1 VLVLPTH
8 RKHEGVIRAGA
19 ADRRSHDGTIFARA
33 ADLYI
38 GVVCVQRQTDECT
51 LPLDQVRAIA
61 VAASVPSYCLL
72 VALTTSII
80 LFTSLVYLIYLLAN
94 LESNALEKKA
104 QAQYQNKLRFIIIY
118 YNLYF

>member
-1 VLVLPTH
+1 MKASFVPVLPT
-8 RKHEGVIRAGA
+8 RRSHEGTIFAGA
-19 ADRRSHDGTIFARA
+19 ADPC
-33 ADLYI
+33 I
-38 GVVCVQRQTDECT
+38 GVACVQRQTDEHA

-72 VALTTSII
+72 VALTTSIL
-80 LFTSLVYLIYLLAN
+80 LFTSLVYLIYLLAK

-104 QAQYQNKLRFIIIY
+104 QAQYQKKLRFIIIY

>member
-1 VLVLPTH
+1 MLVLPTH

-61 VAASVPSYCLL
+61 VAASLFLL
-72 VALTTSII
+72 IP
-80 LFTSLVYLIYLLAN
+80 Y
-94 LESNALEKKA
+94 
-104 QAQYQNKLRFIIIY
+104 
-118 YNLYF
+118 